1 MNRQKF
7 LPCRDFIL
15 QAAGGEGGIHTETAC
30 ELLKML
36 SKPSRSLHPDHCLRS
51 VQAIR
56 QSELVLLLIMELS
69 YQGGNLDQ
77 AAYVPW
83 CQSASFCMSVYFSS
97 DRVYSFTKCFR
108 SVCNTLKLSNPDP
121 SGSNLHVA
129 GDNQV
134 RSESHLSGIL

>member
-1 MNRQKF
+1 
-7 LPCRDFIL
+7 
-15 QAAGGEGGIHTETAC
+15 
-30 ELLKML
+30 
-36 SKPSRSLHPDHCLRS
+36 
-51 VQAIR
+51 
-56 QSELVLLLIMELS
+56 MELP

-83 CQSASFCMSVYFSS
+83 CQSASFCMSVHFSS

-108 SVCNTLKLSNPDP
+108 SVCNTLKISNPDP

-134 RSESHLSGIL
+134 RSSPRDTVEEIPTWNLPSSVRREGMKEGGRIHIWVTIHLRDTQRYGEIVAHLF